1 MKKLDIFTPV
11 GLLGALGM
19 TFYGIVSAGANI
31 QSFIDI
37 PSIVITI
44 GGSLM
49 AVFASFTMSDIT
61 GLPKAFQ
68 VALFETNINKLD
80 LVNQFKDIA
89 KKVRTEGVL
98 ALESSMAEI
107 ENDFLRQGLGYVV
120 DGMDPDT
127 TRNILETEIGMLE
140 ARYGTSAKVFKLWG
154 SFCPAFGMVGTLIG
168 LVQMM
173 GDVSDA
179 NKVASGMAAALL
191 TTFYGSLL
199 ANGIF
204 NPIGYNIDLK
214 AEREVVLMEMIMAG
228 VISIQKEDSM
238 PVLEANLVCY
248 LDEKDKKAF
257 EEGGGA

>member
-1 MKKLDIFTPV
+1 MKKLDILTPV
-11 GLLGALGM
+11 GLIGALGM
-19 TFYGIVSAGANI
+19 TFFGIVSAKADIG
-31 QSFIDI
+31 SFIDV
-37 PSIVITI
+37 PSIIITL
-44 GGSLM
+44 GGSLT
-49 AVFASFTMSDIT
+49 AVLATFPLSDIT
-61 GLPKAFQ
+61 GLGKAIQ
-68 VALFETNINKLD
+68 IAMFETNVNKVD
-80 LVNQFKDIA
+80 LINQFKDIA

-98 ALESSMAEI
+98 ALESSMAQI

-127 TRNILETEIGMLE
+127 TRAILETEISMME
-140 ARYGTSAKVFKLWG
+140 ARYGVAAKVFKLWG

-179 NKVASGMAAALL
+179 NKVATGMAAALL

-214 AEREVVLMEMIMAG
+214 AEREAVLMEMIMSG
-228 VISIQKEDSM
+228 ILSIQKEDSM
-238 PVLEANLVCY
+238 PVLEACLVCY

-257 EEGGGA
+257 QEGGGA